1 MEKRTIIAILLCV
14 GIWILWQQ
22 VFMEPMEPME
32 PMNPSSGSVDG
43 GVASANNPGTNK
55 ESKDSKLAPK
65 DNKVEEGESKPPTER
80 PEEQLASLK
89 NDKFEVI
96 LSSRGA
102 SFKHVKLFGFK
113 ERIEGKSLEESE
125 LEDVVSTKEELFMPL
140 RLRMGGE
147 KSSFKLPAYTDWQV
161 TDSRPDRVT
170 FRYEDPENFEIP
182 TIIKTYTLGKGVYQ
196 IEMELELIN
205 RGESSLTAQ
214 PILEMFGFFEA
225 AVSSGCGGV
234 RMAPRQPMCL
244 AGEEV
249 LDVEPE
255 AGAAITGKPNI
266 LWTGINEQYFLFAA
280 VTVDTPESVCKL
292 ESRHDQ
298 RMVSSLIY
306 PDIALAPGGSFKQKV
321 RIYAGPK
328 QWNLLEQV
336 KGGKSGDERNAMLTN
351 SVDFGWFAFLCHP
364 MLWLL
369 KFFYSFLGNYGL
381 AIIFLTIIIKLLLL
395 PLTQKSMASMREMAK
410 IKPLMEDLKK
420 KYGEDKQKMNEE
432 TMKMYKTHKVNP
444 MGGCLPM
451 MMQMP
456 IWIALY
462 RMLYSSVELYQA
474 PFIPGWLNDL
484 SYRDPYFIMPIVLG
498 ATMFLQQKLSPTSV
512 DSQQAKMMMYMM
524 PAFFTFIMLYLP
536 SGLVLYIFVNSVLS
550 IAHQLIYNH
559 IKGSP
564 TAGMTNPAQ
573 AKT

>member
-1 MEKRTIIAILLCV
+1 MEKRTLIAILLCV

-22 VFMEPMEPME
+22 VFMEPMEPM
-32 PMNPSSGSVDG
+32 NPSSGSADG
-43 GVASANNPGTNK
+43 GVAGP
-55 ESKDSKLAPK
+55 KDSKLSSK
-65 DNKVEEGESKPPTER
+65 DNKAEEKVEEKVEEGESKPPTER

-140 RLRMGGE
+140 RLRMGGK
-147 KSSFKLPAYTDWQV
+147 KSSFKLPDYTDWQV
-161 TDSRPDRVT
+161 TDSRPNRVT
-170 FRYEDPENFEIP
+170 FRYEDPVNLEIP

-225 AVSSGCGGV
+225 PVSSGCGGV
-234 RMAPRQPMCL
+234 QMVPRQPMCL
-244 AGEEV
+244 AGEEL

-255 AGAAITGKPNI
+255 AGAANTGMPNI

-306 PDIALAPGGSFKQKV
+306 PETALAPGGSFKQKV

-336 KGGKSGDERNAMLTN
+336 KGGKAGDERNAMLTN

-550 IAHQLIYNH
+550 ITHQLIYNH

-564 TAGMTNPAQ
+564 TAGMPDKAQ
-573 AKT
+573 GVPT